1 MSINPLAVHVLTSP
15 PLQQHTLDPTTFSSI
30 NVVQFRQISN
40 TFGLSHEP
48 FNLLQILVMAATTT
62 KIATPKAA
70 NGAGVKKAGAP
81 KGGRVGKKNNARN
94 AMAKMQA
101 YCKFTTFD
109 ALRRVISTRLSQC
122 WHAGIRDARTCTLL
136 TNNNSQGSP
145 RGVQGFVFQGAAARA
160 RQEGA
165 LYSAGIP
172 GSRDV
177 SRLCW

>member
-1 MSINPLAVHVLTSP
+1 MFWVACAGVNKPSRCSRSHLT

-40 TFGLSHEP
+40 TLDLSHEP

-62 KIATPKAA
+62 KTATPKAA

-109 ALRRVISTRLSQC
+109 ALRRVVASYRRDCRNVGTR
-122 WHAGIRDARTCTLL
+122 
-136 TNNNSQGSP
+136 
-145 RGVQGFVFQGAAARA
+145 GFAAR
-160 RQEGA
+160 GHG
-165 LYSAGIP
+165 LY
-172 GSRDV
+172 
-177 SRLCW
+177 